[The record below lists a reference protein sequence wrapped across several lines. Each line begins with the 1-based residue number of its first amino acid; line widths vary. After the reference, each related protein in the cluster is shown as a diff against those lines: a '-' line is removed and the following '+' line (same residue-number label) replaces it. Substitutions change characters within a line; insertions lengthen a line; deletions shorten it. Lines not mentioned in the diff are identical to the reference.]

1 MIQKINITVSVDR
14 FFNISQEKNLAY
26 TSLTVRTI
34 VLANLQ
40 LFFKLFEKQVWLKL
54 DKWSNHYSSINCED
68 KHSINLTIWRLWL
81 VKINIQLT

>member
-1 MIQKINITVSVDR
+1 MIQKINIIVSVDR

-40 LFFKLFEKQVWLKL
+40 LFFKLFEKQV
-54 DKWSNHYSSINCED
+54 
-68 KHSINLTIWRLWL
+68 
-81 VKINIQLT
+81 